1 MGMPLILQQVMVFV
15 IFFALW
21 ALGDAM
27 GWFNPDVIP
36 PLADTGQAFVTL
48 LGRPELPWALW
59 YTLRDSLTGVAI
71 AAFLAI
77 PLGLLIGNSSKVEKS
92 TRVIL
97 DFGRAFPAIALVP
110 IFILI
115 FGTNHTTKIIMIAI
129 ACFFPIIVQ
138 SIYGARRTEATM
150 VDTIASFRIPPL
162 LRFRKVVFPA
172 ALPFIATGL
181 RLSLSISI
189 LVAVAAE
196 ILTQVPGL
204 GTQVSLSR
212 TFNEVAIAFVYTIF
226 AGLMGVLLTGLWDI
240 FERRLLSWHHRE
252 GTL

>member
-1 MGMPLILQQVMVFV
+1 MKLNLFVLQLSVFAAV
-15 IFFALW
+15 GALW
-21 ALGDAM
+21 ALGDFLN
-27 GWFNPDVIP
+27 WFNPDVIP
-36 PLADTGQAFVTL
+36 RLVDIGQAVITL
-48 LGRPELPWALW
+48 MGRPELPWALW
-59 YTLRDSLTGVAI
+59 YTLRDALVGVAF
-71 AAFLAI
+71 ASALAI
-77 PLGLLIGNSSKVEKS
+77 PLGLLIGHSGKFEKS
-92 TRVIL
+92 TRVVL

-138 SIYGARRTEATM
+138 TIYGARRLEATM
-150 VDTIASFRIPPL
+150 KDTVESFRIPPA
-162 LRFRKVVFPA
+162 LRFRRVVLPA
-172 ALPFIATGL
+172 AIPYVATGV

-212 TFNEVAIAFVYTIF
+212 TYNEVAVAFVYTIL
-226 AGLMGVLLTGLWDI
+226 AGLMGVVLTGLWDAA
-240 FERRLLSWHHRE
+240 ERYLLAWHHRE
-252 GTL
+252 GSL